1 MMRAFFALL
10 ARDLRL
16 ALRRRFDLLQ
26 PLYFAVLVCL
36 LTTLA
41 IGPEPALLARLA
53 AAVTWIAVLLALLLA
68 LDGLFRPDA
77 EDGSLELLLT
87 APAPLPVLVLAKVLA
102 FWMVV
107 LLPLIACTPLFA
119 NMLHLPPSL
128 WLPLLVTLLLATPC
142 LAWLGAVCAALTV
155 QARRGGALLAL
166 LLLPLTVPVL
176 IAALGTIDAAAQG
189 LPMRP
194 PLLMLAA
201 GSVAACSLGPF
212 ACAAALRLG
221 LR

>member
-1 MMRAFFALL
+1 MIRAFFALL

-16 ALRRRFDLLQ
+16 ATRRRFDLLQ
-26 PLYFAVLVCL
+26 PLFFTLLVCL

-87 APAPLPVLVLAKVLA
+87 APAPLPVLVMAKVLA
-102 FWMVV
+102 FWLLV
-107 LLPLIACTPLFA
+107 LLPLILCAPLFA
-119 NMLHLPPSL
+119 MMLHLPGTL
-128 WLPLLVTLLLATPC
+128 WAPLLLTLLLATPC
-142 LAWLGAVCAALTV
+142 LAWLGATCAALTV
-155 QARRGGALLAL
+155 HARRGGALLAL

-176 IAALGTIDAAAQG
+176 IAAIGTIDAASQG
-189 LPMRP
+189 LPLHS
-194 PLLMLAA
+194 PLLLLGA
-201 GSVAACSLGPF
+201 GAIAACSVGPF

>member
-1 MMRAFFALL
+1 MMRAFSAVLL
-10 ARDLRL
+10 RDLRL

-26 PLYFAVLVCL
+26 PLFFALLVCL

-41 IGPEPALLARLA
+41 IGPEPALLGRLA

-87 APAPLPVLVLAKVLA
+87 APAPLAVLVLAKVLA
-102 FWMVV
+102 FWLVV
-107 LLPLIACTPLFA
+107 MLPLIVFAPLFA
-119 NMLHLPPSL
+119 AMLHLPVEL
-128 WLPLLVTLLLATPC
+128 WRPLLLTLLLATPC
-142 LAWLGAVCAALTV
+142 LAWLGAICAALTV

-176 IAALGTIDAAAQG
+176 IAAIGTIDAASQG
-189 LPMRP
+189 LPMQS
-194 PLLMLAA
+194 PLLLLGA
-201 GSVAACSLGPF
+201 GAIAACSIGPF